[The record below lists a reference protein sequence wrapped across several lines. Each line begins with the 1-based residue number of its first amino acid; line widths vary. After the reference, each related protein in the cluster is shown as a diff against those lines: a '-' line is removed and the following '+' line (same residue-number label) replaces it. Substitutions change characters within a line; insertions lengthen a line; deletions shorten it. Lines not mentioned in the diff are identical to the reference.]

1 MKNIFKRI
9 SATLL
14 VLFLVVSLLPGSVT
28 AAPSSTKV
36 TTTPTGYDEASDV
49 VYVKSN
55 VSGKQV
61 IANWGARG
69 EDCVFLSTYALNYYT
84 GEYSFDTLSAL
95 SGGTSQSNAPSS
107 TLYNEL
113 QDLME
118 STHSFYTYYDGNKN
132 VRDYYKYTDCVS
144 SNTSQVALLYRCVMV
159 SSKWD
164 SGNTWNQEHMW
175 PQSKL
180 ANSKQIGD
188 IAHLRPSNPS
198 ENSSRGN
205 TAYGKS
211 SGYYNPGPS
220 VRGDCARTVLYMYVR
235 WGITNK
241 MWGSGGVIENV
252 DVLLEWMAEDPVDT
266 WEMGRNDSVQSI
278 TGNRNVFI
286 DYPELAWLLFGKNV
300 PAGITTP
307 SDNDGITATPGGN
320 TGNSGNSGNT
330 GNNGGTTTTNPPA
343 TNPPATNP
351 PATEPV
357 ATNPPATNPPAT
369 EPVATNPPAT
379 NPPAT
384 EPPASDPSSGGNNQ
398 TSTPAT
404 QAGPVAMATTPLDP
418 NDFIPPQQNNNIV
431 LFVCCLVV
439 GLLIIA
445 VIVYFFVIKPKKA
458 AAPAEVMVEETPIVE
473 GANEP
478 TAEETTEDTTEN
490 NE

>member
-1 MKNIFKRI
+1 MKSLLKRM

-14 VLFLVVSLLPGSVT
+14 VLFLVVSLLPGSVD
-28 AAPSSTKV
+28 AAPYSSKV
-36 TTTPTGYDEASDV
+36 YTTPTGYDSASDV

-69 EDCVFLSTYALNYYT
+69 EDCVFLTTYATNYYT
-84 GEYSFDTLSAL
+84 GEYTFENLSAL

-107 TLYNEL
+107 ALYSEL
-113 QDLME
+113 KELME
-118 STHSFYTYYDGNKN
+118 KTHTFYTYYDGNKN

-144 SNTSQVALLYRCVMV
+144 SNTSQVALLYRCIMV

-164 SGNTWNQEHMW
+164 SGSTWNQEHMW

-180 ANSKQIGD
+180 SNSKQIGD
-188 IAHLRPSNPS
+188 IMHLRPSNPS

-211 SGYYNPGPS
+211 VGYYNPGPS

-235 WGITNK
+235 WGVTNK

-278 TGNRNVFI
+278 TGNRNVFV

-307 SDNDGITATPGGN
+307 SDNDGITANPGGN
-320 TGNSGNSGNT
+320 NT
-330 GNNGGTTTTNPPA
+330 PPVTNPPV
-343 TNPPATNP
+343 TNPPVTQP
-351 PATEPV
+351 PVTQPPV
-357 ATNPPATNPPAT
+357 TQPPVTQPPVT
-369 EPVATNPPAT
+369 QPPVTQPPVSAPSVDAST
-379 NPPAT
+379 
-384 EPPASDPSSGGNNQ
+384 PPASQPVASEGTQ
-398 TSTPAT
+398 PSTPAT
-404 QAGPVAMATTPLDP
+404 KPAQPAPMATAPVNP
-418 NDFIPPQQNNNIV
+418 NDFIQKEEPSSPPVGTIV
-431 LFVCCLVV
+431 LIILGILAAGAAIYFV
-439 GLLIIA
+439 
-445 VIVYFFVIKPKKA
+445 VIYFVVIKPKKN
-458 AAPAEVMVEETPIVE
+458 AAPAADATP
-473 GANEP
+473 
-478 TAEETTEDTTEN
+478 AEEN
-490 NE
+490 NEEPPTEENE

>member
-1 MKNIFKRI
+1 MKNLLKRI
-9 SATLL
+9 SATIL
-14 VLFLVVSLLPGSVT
+14 VLFLVVSILPGSVN
-28 AAPSSTKV
+28 AAPASNKV
-36 TTTPTGYDEASDV
+36 YTTPTGYDEASDV
-49 VYVKSN
+49 VYVKNN

-69 EDCVFLSTYALNYYT
+69 EDCVFLTTYATNYYT
-84 GEYSFDTLSAL
+84 GEYTFEALSAL

-107 TLYNEL
+107 ALYSEL
-113 QDLME
+113 KELME
-118 STHSFYTYYDGNKN
+118 TTHTFYTYYDGNKN

-144 SNTSQVALLYRCVMV
+144 SNTAQVALLYRCVMV

-180 ANSKQIGD
+180 SNSKQIGD

-211 SGYYNPGPS
+211 GGYYNPGPS
-220 VRGDCARTVLYMYVR
+220 VRGVCARTALYMYVR
-235 WGITNK
+235 WGVTNK

-278 TGNRNVFI
+278 TGNRNVFV

-307 SDNDGITATPGGN
+307 SDNDGITANPGG
-320 TGNSGNSGNT
+320 TVT
-330 GNNGGTTTTNPPA
+330 PPTTQPPVTQPPVTQPPA
-343 TNPPATNP
+343 TQPPVTQP
-351 PATEPV
+351 PV
-357 ATNPPATNPPAT
+357 
-369 EPVATNPPAT
+369 
-379 NPPAT
+379 T
-384 EPPASDPSSGGNNQ
+384 EPPVTQPPVTEPPVTQPPVTQPSVTKPAAPAPLPMASVNPD
-398 TSTPAT
+398 
-404 QAGPVAMATTPLDP
+404 
-418 NDFIPPQQNNNIV
+418 DFIVKENTNNGVVLIV
-431 LFVCCLVV
+431 ILAVLAVVLVAGAIV
-439 GLLIIA
+439 
-445 VIVYFFVIKPKKA
+445 VYFVVIKPKKNAPVAEA
-458 AAPAEVMVEETPIVE
+458 AAEGETPE
-473 GANEP
+473 EAPTDEP
-478 TAEETTEDTTEN
+478 TEDTPNDTEEN